1 MERAP
6 YPYGNCIELGTKNFS
21 LNAYQEEYPVTYD
34 PIVSDNFH
42 YI

>member
-6 YPYGNCIELGTKNFS
+6 HPYGNCIDLGIKHFS

-34 PIVSDNFH
+34 PI
-42 YI
+42 YYRIK